1 LSCRSRALTDCEP
14 SVAAP
19 KTIAAPITN
28 ETSVFINPYRP
39 FKDAEVSIWQ
49 RSCRVQIFVIRVY
62 LGHLCELN
70 CGGTAGRT
78 NQPHPKN
85 HKNLKDS
92 AAQFVHCVYLYDEK
106 I

>member
-49 RSCRVQIFVIRVY
+49 RSCREQIFVIRVY
-62 LGHLCELN
+62 LGIYVSS
-70 CGGTAGRT
+70 TVAGLLDGQISHTQRT
-78 NQPHPKN
+78 TKT
-85 HKNLKDS
+85 
-92 AAQFVHCVYLYDEK
+92 
-106 I
+106 